1 MLKRYDMIIVI
12 AQLSLMVYWFKF
24 TTNTIKTKVYDI
36 KFIKDVFIDWNG
48 DDDIDGNDKTI
59 ASSRR

>member
-48 DDDIDGNDKTI
+48 DDDIDGNDNTI